1 VGSHEVSNNVGPRAS
16 QRGPR
21 QRHGGPGLA
30 YSRVRARRTHVR
42 HRTNCNSCSLPPT
55 PPQLA
60 GCRQRRPLS
69 ARKTRATT
77 RTALTAPADTPRR
90 KRNACAHQQSASTVC
105 TPFVRVRYVP
115 HELAAL
121 MPMWRHI
128 TRPTPRSSCPREIS
142 EIVIASVATRV
153 LEIAK
158 IAEIV
163 VRGGHGGRRSG
174 RCCKHPRGLT
184 CFRRGREQAATRR
197 RG

>member
-1 VGSHEVSNNVGPRAS
+1 MPTVSATVVRVLRLRAF
-16 QRGPR
+16 G
-21 QRHGGPGLA
+21 A
-30 YSRVRARRTHVR
+30 VVR
-42 HRTNCNSCSLPPT
+42 HRTNCNSFAPSHSSP
-55 PPQLA
+55 A
-60 GCRQRRPLS
+60 GWRCRQLRPLS

>member
-1 VGSHEVSNNVGPRAS
+1 MS
-16 QRGPR
+16 
-21 QRHGGPGLA
+21 GLA
-30 YSRVRARRTHVR
+30 HRSGGHVSATVVRVLRIRAFGPVVRTYGTAPTATRVR
-42 HRTNCNSCSLPPT
+42 SLPLLPSWLGVVSVALC
-55 PPQLA
+55 PQE
-60 GCRQRRPLS
+60 RRGH
-69 ARKTRATT
+69 
-77 RTALTAPADTPRR
+77 TAHSRDRPGRHAAQ

-105 TPFVRVRYVP
+105 TSFVRARYVP

-128 TRPTPRSSCPREIS
+128 TRPTPRNSSPREIT
-142 EIVIASVATRV
+142 EVVIASVATRV